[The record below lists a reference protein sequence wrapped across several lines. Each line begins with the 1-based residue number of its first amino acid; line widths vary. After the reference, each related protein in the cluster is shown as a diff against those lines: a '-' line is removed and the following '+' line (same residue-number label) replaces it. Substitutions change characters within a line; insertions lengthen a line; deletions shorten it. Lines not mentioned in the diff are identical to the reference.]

1 MLKVDQ
7 GHLRWHRTIDHTDI
21 SVPEIWHNSMQ
32 TRTNVLKSLEILS
45 VRSKLRLMS
54 LSFLYRPCVRQ
65 YEYHLVGW
73 VLIINAH
80 DWCSVSVYIYQPL
93 QAGWWSKSVGLVWE
107 SAAWRLAVLSD
118 ELGELSQWLCH
129 MTWLHHKQCSSSS
142 SSSYYY

>member
-80 DWCSVSVYIYQPL
+80 DGCSVSVYIYQPL
-93 QAGWWSKSVGLVWE
+93 QAGWWSKWLAWSE
-107 SAAWRLAVLSD
+107 SRRLGAWRFYQMNWVNSHSD
-118 ELGELSQWLCH
+118 FVIV
-129 MTWLHHKQCSSSS
+129 TWLHHKQCSSSS
-142 SSSYYY
+142 YYYYY